1 MLVILHLLG
10 ATVVNLFRSRR
21 RLEVEN
27 LFLRHQ
33 LNIALRSFRQIAVVN
48 SPCGVRFWL
57 KMDTEENSA
66 TRLDRCAEQQ
76 TVRGRG
82 EGKGW
87 LM

>member
-33 LNIALRSFRQIAVVN
+33 LNIALRVVVPTVGFDLLYAIVIVRLVRRDLVWINVTANPTAECIA
-48 SPCGVRFWL
+48 P
-57 KMDTEENSA
+57 T
-66 TRLDRCAEQQ
+66 QQ
-76 TVRGRG
+76 R
-82 EGKGW
+82 
-87 LM
+87 